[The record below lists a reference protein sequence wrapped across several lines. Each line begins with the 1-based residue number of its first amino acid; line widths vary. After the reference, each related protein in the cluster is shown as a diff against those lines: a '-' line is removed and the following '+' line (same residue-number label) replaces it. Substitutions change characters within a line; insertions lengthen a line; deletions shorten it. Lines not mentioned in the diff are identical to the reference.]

1 MNETRT
7 VRIFRFLDELDAFVV
22 TAEYHEI
29 ADYLHL
35 AEWTPVVWI
44 GRLFRMDNDV
54 GEHWFDNWDLRE
66 ERAAKAEAVGIP
78 EEELLIIDPDRFQD
92 GIDGPCHD
100 ALQRKRFWTD
110 VLRSLELSYETLFD
124 EARKVNARNKEHLP
138 EEYLPDLEDRIE
150 KICSGC
156 LPRPSSLT
164 GEKRKS
170 GDFDPSPRSP

>member
-1 MNETRT
+1 MNERRT
-7 VRIFRFLDELDAFVV
+7 IRIFRFIDELDAFLV
-22 TAEYHEI
+22 TDEYREL

-35 AEWTPVVWI
+35 AEWTSVVWI
-44 GRLFRMDNDV
+44 GRLFHMDNDV

-66 ERAAKAEAVGIP
+66 ERAAKANAAGIP

-92 GIDGPCHD
+92 DRDEPCHD

-124 EARKVNARNKEHLP
+124 EARKANESHKEYIP

-150 KICSGC
+150 KIGSGRF
-156 LPRPSSLT
+156 P
-164 GEKRKS
+164 
-170 GDFDPSPRSP
+170 